1 MAQLHYPA
9 ARMPAPGDGPM
20 SGENAL
26 DPRNLMFSQ
35 AYGYEEL
42 PQPLKLGEISD
53 RARARLWS
61 LLYDYVDSESKRS
74 EDIWDY
80 GVYRVSGSWRAILR
94 FLHVEHYECAL
105 DEFDDSMRKFIDGYK
120 QEFMSGR
127 FNKIFD
133 LLLAIMRHPQCPQE
147 FIQTVADV
155 FEESR
160 LAYVVDVGPPPT
172 IYPAATR
179 EEGVAVLQATAELGA
194 AGLSGAVNHLRKA
207 ADCINQGDPPGAVRE
222 SIHAV
227 ESTARSFDP
236 SAKTLEPALRSLEA
250 AGGLHPALKQAFSN
264 LYGFTSDEQGI
275 RHALIDSPQ
284 ANVGQDEAVFMLGAC
299 ASFSSYL
306 ARKHRRSAS

>member
-1 MAQLHYPA
+1 
-9 ARMPAPGDGPM
+9 M

-26 DPRNLMFSQ
+26 DPRNLTFSQ

-42 PQPLKLGEISD
+42 PQPLKIEEISD

-61 LLYDYVDSESKRS
+61 LLYGYVDSESKRS

-105 DEFDDSMRKFIDGYK
+105 DEFDDSMRKFTDEYK
-120 QEFMSGR
+120 QKFRSGR
-127 FNKIFD
+127 FNEVFD
-133 LLLAIMRHPQCPQE
+133 LLLAIMRHPECPE
-147 FIQTVADV
+147 GFIRLVSVA
-155 FEESR
+155 FKESR
-160 LAYVVDVGPPPT
+160 LAYVVDTSSPVT
-172 IYPAATR
+172 IYPATTR
-179 EEGVAVLQATAELGA
+179 EEGEAILQATADLSN

-207 ADCINQGDPPGAVRE
+207 ADCIRQGDPPGAVRE

-227 ESTARSFDP
+227 ESTARTFDP
-236 SAKTLEPALRSLEA
+236 SAKTLGPALRSLEE
-250 AGGLHPALKQAFSN
+250 AGGLHPALKRAFSN

-299 ASFSSYL
+299 ASFSSFL

>member
-1 MAQLHYPA
+1 
-9 ARMPAPGDGPM
+9 M
-20 SGENAL
+20 SSEISL
-26 DPRNLMFSQ
+26 DPRNLTFSQ

-42 PQPLKLGEISD
+42 PQALKLEEISD
-53 RARARLWS
+53 GARTRLWN
-61 LLYDYVDSESKRS
+61 LLYHFVNSESA
-74 EDIWDY
+74 Y
-80 GVYRVSGSWRAILR
+80 GYVQGNWENILTI
-94 FLHVEHYECAL
+94 LHISHHGRAL
-105 DEFDDSMRKFIDGYK
+105 DEFDSSLGNFVRVYK
-120 QEFMSGR
+120 SIFMQVR
-127 FNKIFD
+127 FNELFD
-133 LLLAIMRHPQCPQE
+133 LLLAIMRQPQCPE
-147 FIQTVADV
+147 DFIRIIAAG

-179 EEGVAVLQATAELGA
+179 KEGEAVLQATAELSA
-194 AGLSGAVNHLRKA
+194 AGLTGAVNHLRKA

-227 ESTARSFDP
+227 ESTARYFDP
-236 SAKTLEPALRSLEA
+236 GAATLDPALKSLEA
-250 AGGLHPALKQAFSN
+250 AGGLHPALKRAFSS

>member
-1 MAQLHYPA
+1 
-9 ARMPAPGDGPM
+9 M

-26 DPRNLMFSQ
+26 DPRNLTFSQ

-53 RARARLWS
+53 RARTKLWNILFEFVQS
-61 LLYDYVDSESKRS
+61 QEFYEDYEESVGGVWGNILY
-74 EDIWDY
+74 
-80 GVYRVSGSWRAILR
+80 
-94 FLHVEHYECAL
+94 FLHLEHYGYAL
-105 DEFDDSMRKFIDGYK
+105 DELDDSMDDFMRYK
-120 QEFMSGR
+120 SRFMHGQ
-127 FNKIFD
+127 FNELFD
-133 LLLAIMRHPQCPQE
+133 LLLAIMRHSECPQG
-147 FIQTVADV
+147 FIRAVADV
-155 FEESR
+155 FKEFR

-172 IYPAATR
+172 IYPAATK
-179 EEGVAVLQATAELGA
+179 EEGEAILEATAELGS

-207 ADCINQGDPPGAVRE
+207 ADCINQDDPPGAVRE

-227 ESTARSFDP
+227 ESTARSLDP
-236 SAKTLEPALRSLEA
+236 KANTLKPALRSLEA
-250 AGGLHPALKQAFSN
+250 AGGLHPALKRAFSN
-264 LYGFTSDEQGI
+264 LYGFASDEQGI

>member
-1 MAQLHYPA
+1 
-9 ARMPAPGDGPM
+9 M

-26 DPRNLMFSQ
+26 DPRNLTFSQ

-42 PQPLKLGEISD
+42 PQPLKLEEISD
-53 RARARLWS
+53 GARTMLWS
-61 LLYDYVDSESKRS
+61 VLFDLVKQELYGHQGGN
-74 EDIWDY
+74 WQT
-80 GVYRVSGSWRAILR
+80 ILV
-94 FLHVEHYECAL
+94 FLHVIYYERPV
-105 DEFDDSMRKFIDGYK
+105 DEFDGSMRKFIDGYK

-133 LLLAIMRHPQCPQE
+133 LLLAIMRHPQCPQR
-147 FIQTVADV
+147 FIRAVADV
-155 FEESR
+155 FKEFR

-172 IYPAATR
+172 IYPAATK
-179 EEGVAVLQATAELGA
+179 EEGEAILEATAELGA
-194 AGLSGAVNHLRKA
+194 AGLAGAVNHLRKA
-207 ADCINQGDPPGAVRE
+207 ADCINQGDPPSAVRE

-227 ESTARSFDP
+227 ESTARTFDP
-236 SAKTLEPALRSLEA
+236 SAKTLEPALRSLEE
-250 AGGLHPALKQAFSN
+250 AGGLHPALKRAFSN

-306 ARKHRRSAS
+306 ARKHRRSMS